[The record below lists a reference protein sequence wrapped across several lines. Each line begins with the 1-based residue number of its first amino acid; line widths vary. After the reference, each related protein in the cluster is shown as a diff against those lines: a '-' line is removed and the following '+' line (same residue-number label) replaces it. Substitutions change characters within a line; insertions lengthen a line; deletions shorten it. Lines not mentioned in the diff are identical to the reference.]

1 MLMNHVSAQESS
13 CRTAED
19 YPAPVIAIVNLM
31 LDWDLPV
38 LEISSDELA
47 EWLEVSVGAARRAL
61 LELGALP
68 GADVLM
74 PAEPH
79 ALVRAALD
87 IDRCPLTAPRPG
99 ALRLVHSRDGSPERG
114 AITAS
119 RAIRRTGEATAEG
132 LRRRA

>member
-1 MLMNHVSAQESS
+1 MNHVSAQESS
-13 CRTAED
+13 CCTAED

-47 EWLEVSVGAARRAL
+47 EWLEVSVDDARRAL

-68 GADVLM
+68 GAEVLM

-87 IDRCPLTAPRPG
+87 VDRCPLTAPRPG
-99 ALRLVHSRDGSPERG
+99 ALRLVHSRDGSAERE
-114 AITAS
+114 AITAP
-119 RAIRRTGEATAEG
+119 RAIRWTGEVAAEE